1 MSAPGKRP
9 IEPPPEKPKKTP
21 KKGKARQM
29 AESYAQ
35 DVPIDPATM
44 LSPTT
49 LDAMLVATNPDA
61 ARMRHALGRHL
72 TFQPTPPNAAATHH
86 VGEPN
91 SNSSAGCVYTTAE
104 DQAQMLA
111 DLKAATAYEEPQS
124 AGGQEAAASSSAPLT
139 RAEKAS
145 MAKELFK

>member
-1 MSAPGKRP
+1 
-9 IEPPPEKPKKTP
+9 
-21 KKGKARQM
+21 M

-72 TFQPTPPNAAATHH
+72 IFQPTPPNAAATHH

-91 SNSSAGCVYTTAE
+91 SNSSAGCVYITAE

-124 AGGQEAAASSSAPLT
+124 AGGPKRRRQARQPH
-139 RAEKAS
+139 
-145 MAKELFK
+145 